1 MDVKKIENAI
11 QWMKNG
17 GLVIVAD
24 DEDRE
29 SEGDMIGLGSKV
41 TPENIN
47 FMTKHAR
54 GLLCTPVSK
63 AIAERLQLPQMQQDN
78 TDPYGTAFTISV
90 DYKTTSTGISAYDRA
105 TTIKAIA
112 DPTSKPAD
120 FFRPGH
126 CFPLVALD
134 DEIKNRNGHT
144 EASIALAHLAGEPEV
159 AYICEVIKDDGHMA
173 RRPYLKRVA
182 KEYHMP
188 FLTIAE
194 IQEYINLPASNNI
207 KFVNLPTKYGD
218 FKVKSYGNGNVVLIK
233 GKIDSDHPVMTR
245 IHSKCLTGD
254 TFGSMRCDCGDQLH
268 EAMKKINDNGS
279 GIILYLNQEGRSIG
293 LTNKLRAYA
302 LQDQGHDTYEA
313 NELLGFKPDERKYDV
328 ASKML
333 KDLHITEIDLLT
345 NNPDKIDQL
354 QNYGIQIHQRIPLEI
369 KPNKIDLSYLK
380 TKKYKFHHLL
390 KLEEA
395 K

>member
-1 MDVKKIENAI
+1 MDVKKIQNAI
-11 QWMKNG
+11 DWMKKG

-41 TPENIN
+41 TPENVN

-63 AIAERLQLPQMQQDN
+63 KIAERLKLPQMQQDN

-90 DYKTTSTGISAYDRA
+90 DYKTTTTGISAYDRA

-112 DPTSKPAD
+112 NPNSKPED

-126 CFPLVALD
+126 CFPLVAKD
-134 DEIKNRNGHT
+134 DQIKQRNGHT
-144 EASIALAHLAGEPEV
+144 KASIALAHLAGEPEV
-159 AYICEVIKDDGHMA
+159 AYICEVMKPDGHMA
-173 RRPYLKRVA
+173 RRPQLRQIA

-194 IQEYINLPASNNI
+194 LQEYINSPAS
-207 KFVNLPTKYGD
+207 KLTDFVNLPTEYGE
-218 FKVKSYGNGNVVLIK
+218 FKIKSYGHGNVALIK
-233 GKIDSDHPVMTR
+233 GNIDPSKPVLTR
-245 IHSKCLTGD
+245 VHSKCLTGD
-254 TFGSMRCDCGDQLH
+254 TFGSKRCDCGPQLH
-268 EAMKKINDNGS
+268 QSMKKIEENGS
-279 GIILYLNQEGRSIG
+279 GVILYLNQEGRGIG

-313 NELLGFKPDERKYDV
+313 NELLGFKADARNYDV
-328 ASKML
+328 AAKMF
-333 KDLHITEIDLLT
+333 KDLGIKVMDLLT

-354 QNYGIQIHQRIPLEI
+354 ADYGITINQRIPLEI
-369 KPNKIDLSYLK
+369 KPNKFDLFYLK
-380 TKKYKFHHLL
+380 TKKEKFHHLL
-390 KLEEA
+390 KLKEA
-395 K
+395 E

>member
-1 MDVKKIENAI
+1 MDVKKIQNAI
-11 QWMKNG
+11 EWMKNG

-41 TPENIN
+41 TPENVN

-63 AIAERLQLPQMQQDN
+63 EIAQRLNLHQMEQDN

-90 DYKTTSTGISAYDRA
+90 DYKTTTTGISAYDRA
-105 TTIKAIA
+105 ATIKAIA
-112 DPTSKPAD
+112 DPNSKPED

-134 DEIKNRNGHT
+134 DKIKQRNGHT

-159 AYICEVIKDDGHMA
+159 AYICEVMKSDGHMA
-173 RRPYLKRVA
+173 RRPELKEVA
-182 KEYHMP
+182 EEYHLP

-194 IQEYINLPASNNI
+194 LQEYIKSNAS
-207 KFVNLPTKYGD
+207 KRSEFVNLPTKYGE
-218 FKVKSYGNGNVVLIK
+218 FKIKSYGHGNVALIK
-233 GKIDSDHPVMTR
+233 GKINPSEPVLTR
-245 IHSKCLTGD
+245 VHSKCLTGD
-254 TFGSMRCDCGDQLH
+254 TFGSKRCDCGAQLH
-268 EAMKKINDNGS
+268 TAMKEIEKNGS
-279 GIILYLNQEGRSIG
+279 GLIIYLNQEGRGIG

-313 NELLGFKPDERKYDV
+313 NQLLGFAPDERDYDV
-328 ASKML
+328 AVKIF
-333 KDLHITEIDLLT
+333 KDLKIKEIDLLT

-354 QNYGIQIHQRIPLEI
+354 NHYGIEIHKRIPLEI
-369 KPNKIDLSYLK
+369 KPNDVDRFYLQ
-380 TKKYKFHHLL
+380 TKKNRFHHLL
-390 KLEEA
+390 ELKEA
-395 K
+395 E